1 MLLAADWRSV
11 GRVQIGAPGLPCAHR
26 VQVAVHV
33 RALAPVPVLQ
43 GVAKPTASLWELLV
57 SAEMLVAAGFDRYFE
72 LMNSPG
78 ALEID
83 QTEEHA
89 SILIPVP
96 LNDHDFHEGGMPK
109 DAESNDCS

>member
-1 MLLAADWRSV
+1 MGLNMGNMRNMWNMETWG
-11 GRVQIGAPGLPCAHR
+11 GREALGTMGLSGR
-26 VQVAVHV
+26 GS
-33 RALAPVPVLQ
+33 VPVLQ

-57 SAEMLVAAGFDRYFE
+57 SAEMLVAGFDRYFE

-89 SILIPVP
+89 SNLIPAVR
-96 LNDHDFHEGGMPK
+96 G
-109 DAESNDCS
+109 CSFQRP